1 LIAIADLVSTTPESV
16 SRMFGEFRE
25 QGIIN
30 VKGNTI
36 EILDAEKLGSM
47 CKCDSLQAY
56 KIQAIRAR
64 GGLQIRICL

>member
-1 LIAIADLVSTTPESV
+1 
-16 SRMFGEFRE
+16 MFGEFRE